1 MGLWKYRLLT
11 LRASKPIRRY
21 RKNNSLKRVLIL
33 IILGA
38 FVTLLALLTLL
49 PSSKTPGAPQVLPG
63 TPEPTAQ
70 TGLEQEVPSPTP
82 APTPSPSASATPRPT
97 QKPTP
102 APTAKPT
109 PTPAPTAK
117 PTPKPTRKP
126 TPVPTITPAPTEQ
139 PLPEI
144 EPTPEQAQIGQQPE
158 EA

>member
-1 MGLWKYRLLT
+1 MLMGLWKYRLLT

-82 APTPSPSASATPRPT
+82 APTPSPSASASLAVAPAEGEGVGAGVGEGTTCPRPVFDVGSGVPGCT
-97 QKPTP
+97 FG
-102 APTAKPT
+102 APG
-109 PTPAPTAK
+109 
-117 PTPKPTRKP
+117 
-126 TPVPTITPAPTEQ
+126 
-139 PLPEI
+139 LLL
-144 EPTPEQAQIGQQPE
+144 
-158 EA
+158 